1 MFMKV
6 DKVKKQYAEYS
17 YIFFFCRC
25 RNFILYF
32 PFTYEEVFE
41 GKTVAREKDIMCEPH
56 LKLINKGFNLRIY
69 FQWKDEEVGRREK
82 VLVGRIGGHP
92 Y

>member
-1 MFMKV
+1 MCDDLKEAMDILSAKLLVCSGDASHRQF
-6 DKVKKQYAEYS
+6 
-17 YIFFFCRC
+17 
-25 RNFILYF
+25 LYF
-32 PFTYEEVFE
+32 SFTYDQVFE

-69 FQWKDEEVGRREK
+69 FQWKDEEVGRGEK

>member
-1 MFMKV
+1 
-6 DKVKKQYAEYS
+6 
-17 YIFFFCRC
+17 
-25 RNFILYF
+25 
-32 PFTYEEVFE
+32 
-41 GKTVAREKDIMCEPH
+41 MCEPH

-69 FQWKDEEVGRREK
+69 FQWKDEEVGRGEK